1 MADNITASFIELPP
15 QLFGKII
22 AAVREHLCAD
32 LFQLAEME
40 RSEKAQELGINL
52 PAIAYCLSRSLWFPE
67 KKQYIHLDKAAH
79 IKRFGA
85 SDFRLIE
92 SSCGG
97 FFHDTEKGKEA
108 AGQAVALALTKK
120 TASERLADLRK
131 AISGIVGDCIRTYR
145 QFVALHVA
153 VDMFTDSASVTLD
166 EEGKARIT
174 LAHVPYP
181 VTKLDKAINDDW
193 REHFPQFPELIDL
206 IAAARFA
213 PDRKNAYL
221 FLQAVS
227 DFGKGLLFGKN
238 GAFSKLGLVVEVN
251 EQELDSIVKGSA
263 SGRTASEFVRA
274 LILAINEPERITK
287 KSFVLES
294 AITVST
300 KHQIAQTVPLYTK
313 IYTSAD
319 PIPGLI
325 SESGIDEQIARRFSH
340 IQPQSG
346 PVNDRPLFQADPGY
360 YASRVQDA
368 IAKGLNSRI
377 EAYQQAGPALASK
390 QAAEYLNEFHKKY
403 GLAKSSGVITDH
415 YGEICDEFYSF
426 AHSDIA
432 QKRHGLPYESAEKGI
447 VLKCVAQ
454 WWREFVSAYTGKTN
468 GHEFNTLIRDRT
480 AIIGKPA
487 THRTKTGFVKG
498 TLIPPLPETVA
509 SRMTM
514 RAAND

>member
-120 TASERLADLRK
+120 TASERLTDLRK

-251 EQELDSIVKGSA
+251 EQELTPS
-263 SGRTASEFVRA
+263 
-274 LILAINEPERITK
+274 
-287 KSFVLES
+287 
-294 AITVST
+294 
-300 KHQIAQTVPLYTK
+300 
-313 IYTSAD
+313 
-319 PIPGLI
+319 
-325 SESGIDEQIARRFSH
+325 
-340 IQPQSG
+340 
-346 PVNDRPLFQADPGY
+346 
-360 YASRVQDA
+360 
-368 IAKGLNSRI
+368 
-377 EAYQQAGPALASK
+377 
-390 QAAEYLNEFHKKY
+390 
-403 GLAKSSGVITDH
+403 
-415 YGEICDEFYSF
+415 
-426 AHSDIA
+426 
-432 QKRHGLPYESAEKGI
+432 
-447 VLKCVAQ
+447 
-454 WWREFVSAYTGKTN
+454 
-468 GHEFNTLIRDRT
+468 
-480 AIIGKPA
+480 
-487 THRTKTGFVKG
+487 
-498 TLIPPLPETVA
+498 
-509 SRMTM
+509 
-514 RAAND
+514 